1 MTSPQWKSDIAI
13 DVALAT
19 RLIAEQ
25 FPKLAP
31 LAVEPLGSGWDNAA
45 FTVDGRI
52 GFRFPRRTVAANLI
66 GREIAALPRIAPL
79 VPLAIPAPTYIGAP
93 TNDYPWYFAG
103 YPLIA
108 GTTADSHVL
117 SDATRATFAEP
128 LGAFLAALHAIDPRP
143 FTVRGLPPDEIGRL
157 DHEKRIRQT
166 RERRDVVTAAGF
178 GPLFETAL
186 AWLEAHPP
194 QACADAARTIVHG
207 DLYAR
212 HVLLDD
218 ADRITGII
226 DWGDIHHGD
235 PALDLMIV
243 HLAVPSAAY
252 DIFRAAYGPIDDR
265 MWAASRYRAM
275 YHAIIEI
282 EYGVRIGDPAMRDA
296 GLTGLRLMNAK
307 SG

>member
-1 MTSPQWKSDIAI
+1 VTTPQWTSDIAI
-13 DVALAT
+13 DTALAS

-25 FPKLAP
+25 FPALAP

-45 FTVDGRI
+45 FTVGGHI
-52 GFRFPRRTVAANLI
+52 GFRFPRRRVAANLI
-66 GREIAALPRIAPL
+66 GREIAALPRIAPY

-93 TNDYPWYFAG
+93 TNAYPWYFAG

-108 GTTADSHVL
+108 GTTADTRAL
-117 SDATRATFAEP
+117 SDATRMTFAEP
-128 LGAFLAALHAIDPRP
+128 LGAFLAALHALDPRP

-157 DHEKRIRQT
+157 DHEKRLRQT
-166 RERRDVVTAAGF
+166 RERREVVNAAGY
-178 GPLFETAL
+178 GDLFEAAL
-186 AWLEAHPP
+186 AWLEEHPP
-194 QACADAARTIVHG
+194 QPCADAVRTVVHG

-212 HVLLDD
+212 HVLIDD

-243 HLAVPSAAY
+243 HLALPPAAY
-252 DIFRAAYGPIDDR
+252 GAFRAAYGPIDER
-265 MWAASRYRAM
+265 MWNASRYRAM

-282 EYGVRIGDPAMRDA
+282 EYGVRIADEAMRDA
-296 GLTGLRLMNAK
+296 GLNGLRLMNA
-307 SG
+307 